1 MKRRFKKLASCI
13 IVFITLINL
22 FNSLF
27 ATPATVVQA
36 TGNTSSATVV
46 NEIDEEELE
55 SDGVLTSAL
64 SVIGTGVD
72 GLVGILSKIPQIIFL
87 LIGMAFQGL
96 IGQIAK
102 IGGDKIEG
110 FLTPDDILFNR
121 VGITEIDFFNFT
133 GETSVVNT
141 IRTNIATWYYIL
153 RILAIIV
160 LLAVLIYIGIRM
172 AISTVASEQ
181 AQYKRMLTDWIVSFV
196 ILFLL
201 NYIIIFTIEANN
213 AFVAMLAAPARATI
227 GSGIVN
233 KLIIMSATSIR
244 ATNSWTAFIVY
255 IALIGMTTAFL
266 VTYIKRMLTIGFLII
281 ISPLITI
288 TYAID
293 KVKDAKAQALNTW
306 MKEFMFNVLI
316 QPFHCIIYLVFI
328 STIMNTLGTKAS
340 LAKMILAIICMKF
353 MWTAEGIVKKI
364 FGFKEASSLADTVA
378 AGFTVK
384 AIGDVAKRA
393 GQIAGSAAGAVAKTE
408 FGKNVATKVGNMK
421 PVQAVKNSR
430 VAAAAKA
437 AGNTET
443 GKAVKRVVAE
453 SIPIGAGI
461 AGASYE
467 MGLNTKA
474 NAMQVGMQAYDT
486 ARGIMYGN
494 RGGPGSK
501 QEMEI
506 SQKDLKRFSDL
517 ISHNNTFRFNNYTTN
532 RTARNQLRAYVQSL
546 IGTNMNHLDTN
557 IQDALRD
564 LSRSNPTAYNTT
576 TAAGLQHLKAIQDMA
591 LDPTLDFTNP
601 ATNPL
606 GHAWTTEERR
616 VVTAIQ
622 TKNMAKSVNAL
633 YENRKAAG
641 SRNPAQDVDDF
652 VNRMS

>member
-13 IVFITLINL
+13 IVFVTLINL
-22 FNSLF
+22 FTSLF
-27 ATPATVVQA
+27 ATPASMVLA
-36 TGNTSSATVV
+36 TDNTSSTTVV
-46 NEIDEEELE
+46 NEIDEEEL
-55 SDGVLTSAL
+55 DTSGPASTVL

-72 GLVGILSKIPQIIFL
+72 GLVGILSKIPQLVFL
-87 LIGMAFQGL
+87 LIGMAVQGL

-102 IGGDKIEG
+102 IGGSSIEG

-153 RILAIIV
+153 RILAIVI

-213 AFVAMLAAPARATI
+213 ALVGMLEGPARTTI
-227 GSGIVN
+227 GDGIVN
-233 KLIIMSATSIR
+233 KLVIMSATSIR
-244 ATNSWTAFIVY
+244 ATNSWSAFVVY

-306 MKEFMFNVLI
+306 LKEFMFNVLI

-328 STIMNTLGTKAS
+328 STVMDTLGTKAS
-340 LAKMILAIICMKF
+340 LAKMILAIVCMKF

-393 GQIAGSAAGAVAKTE
+393 GTIAGSAAGAVAKTD
-408 FGKNVATKVGNMK
+408 FGKNVASKVGSMG
-421 PVQAVKNSR
+421 AVKAIKSSR
-430 VAAAAKA
+430 VASAAKTA
-437 AGNTET
+437 SESKM
-443 GKAVKRVVAE
+443 GKVVRTAVRE
-453 SIPIGAGI
+453 SVPIGAGI

-474 NAMQVGMQAYDT
+474 NAVQVGIQAYDT
-486 ARGIMYGN
+486 TRGMMN
-494 RGGPGSK
+494 AARGGPGSK

-517 ISHNNTFRFNNYTTN
+517 ISHNNTFRFNNYITN
-532 RTARNQLRAYVQSL
+532 RTARNQLRAYAQSL
-546 IGTNMNHLDTN
+546 IGTNMDHLDTN

-564 LSRSNPTAYNTT
+564 LSRSNPTQYNTT

-591 LDPTLDFTNP
+591 LDPSLDFSNP

-606 GHAWTTEERR
+606 GHAWTTQERR

-633 YENRKAAG
+633 YENRQAAG

-652 VNRMS
+652 INRMS

>member
-22 FNSLF
+22 FTSLF

-64 SVIGTGVD
+64 SVVGTGVD
-72 GLVGILSKIPQIIFL
+72 GLVGILSKVPQIMFL
-87 LIGMAFQGL
+87 LMGMAFQGL

-121 VGITEIDFFNFT
+121 VGITEIDFFNFS

-153 RILAIIV
+153 RILAIII

-213 AFVAMLAAPARATI
+213 AFVGMLAGPARTTI

-233 KLIIMSATSIR
+233 KLVIMSATSIR

-255 IALIGMTTAFL
+255 IALVGMTTAFL

-393 GQIAGSAAGAVAKTE
+393 GQIAGSAAGAVAKTD
-408 FGKNVATKVGNMK
+408 FGKNVASKVGNTK
-421 PVQAVKNSR
+421 PVQAIKNNR
-430 VAAAAKA
+430 VASAAKA
-437 AGNTET
+437 AGNSEI
-443 GKAVKRVVAE
+443 GKAVGKVVKE

-461 AGASYE
+461 TGAAYE

-501 QEMEI
+501 EEMKL
-506 SQKDLKRFSDL
+506 SQKDLKKFSDL
-517 ISHNNTFRFNNYTTN
+517 ISKNNTFNFNNYTTN
-532 RTARNQLRAYVQSL
+532 QTARNQLRAYAQSL
-546 IGTNMNHLDTN
+546 IGTNMKHLDDN

-564 LSRSNPTAYNTT
+564 LNRTNPTLYNTT
-576 TAAGLQHLKAIQDMA
+576 TAAGLQHLKALQDMA
-591 LDPTLDFTNP
+591 LDPSLDFNDP
-601 ATNPL
+601 RTNPL
-606 GHAWTTEERR
+606 GHAWTNEERK

-622 TKNMAKSVNAL
+622 TRNLASSVNSL
-633 YENRKAAG
+633 YENRKNAG
-641 SRNPAQDVDDF
+641 SKNPAQDVDDF
-652 VNRMS
+652 ISKMS

>member
-13 IVFITLINL
+13 IVLITLINL
-22 FNSLF
+22 FTSLF
-27 ATPATVVQA
+27 ATPTTVVLA
-36 TGNTSSATVV
+36 TDNTSSSTVV

-64 SVIGTGVD
+64 SVVGTGVD
-72 GLVGILSKIPQIIFL
+72 GLVGILSKIPQISFL
-87 LIGMAFQGL
+87 LSGMALQGL

-121 VGITEIDFFNFT
+121 VGITEIDFFNFS

-153 RILAIIV
+153 RILAIII

-213 AFVAMLAAPARATI
+213 ALVGMLAGPARTTI

-244 ATNSWTAFIVY
+244 ATNSWSAFIVY
-255 IALIGMTTAFL
+255 MALIGMTTAFL

-288 TYAID
+288 TYAVD

-306 MKEFMFNVLI
+306 LKEFMFNVLI

-328 STIMNTLGTKAS
+328 STVMDTLGTKAS

-393 GQIAGSAAGAVAKTE
+393 GQIAGSAAGAVAKTD
-408 FGKNVATKVGNMK
+408 FGKNVASKVGNTK
-421 PVQAVKNSR
+421 PVQAIKNSR
-430 VAAAAKA
+430 VASTAKA
-437 AGNTET
+437 ASESKV
-443 GKAVKRVVAE
+443 GKTVRRVVKE
-453 SIPIGAGI
+453 SVPIAAGVSGA
-461 AGASYE
+461 AYE

-474 NAMQVGMQAYDT
+474 NAMQVGLQAYDT
-486 ARGIMYGN
+486 ARGIMYGG
-494 RGGPGSK
+494 RGGPGS
-501 QEMEI
+501 QEEMKLN
-506 SQKDLKRFSDL
+506 QKDLKKFSDL
-517 ISHNNTFRFNNYTTN
+517 ISKNNNFNFNNYATN
-532 RTARNQLRAYVQSL
+532 QTAKNQLRTYAQSL
-546 IGTNMNHLDTN
+546 IGTNMKHLDDN

-564 LSRSNPTAYNTT
+564 LSRTDPTQYNTT
-576 TAAGLQHLKAIQDMA
+576 TAAGLQHLKVLQDMA
-591 LDPTLDFTNP
+591 LDPNLDFNDP
-601 ATNPL
+601 RTNPL
-606 GHAWTTEERR
+606 GRAWTNEEKQ

-622 TKNMAKSVNAL
+622 TKNLASSVNAL
-633 YENRKAAG
+633 YENRKNAG
-641 SRNPAQDVDDF
+641 RKNPAKDVDDF
-652 VNRMS
+652 INSIS